1 MGSNIVPLWKIYN
14 ERTSKF
20 FTLHHPSVFLNFL
33 RELKQ
38 NNDKAWF
45 AENKQRYESVVREPL
60 LKFIADFAIDLVKI
74 SPHYEADP
82 RKVGGSLFRIHRDI
96 RFSPDKSPY
105 KTHAGI
111 QFRHESGKDVH
122 APGFYLHLEPD
133 NVFTAIG
140 VWQPDAET
148 LGKIRDAIV
157 AHPHRWQ
164 QIFADDKFNAIFKL
178 EGDRLKKAPRE
189 YDPNYLLIEILKNKD
204 PYVITTFSEQDA
216 YAADFMERFAQACLK
231 TKPFMEFLT
240 TAIGLPW

>member
-1 MGSNIVPLWKIYN
+1 MTMKDNQNFSPYITPAL
-14 ERTSKF
+14 F
-20 FTLHHPSVFLNFL
+20 DFL

-38 NNDKAWF
+38 NNDRSWF
-45 AENKQRYESVVREPL
+45 EENKQRYEAVVRDPL
-60 LKFIADFAIDLVKI
+60 LKFIADFAIHLAKI
-74 SPHYEADP
+74 SLHYEADP

-96 RFSPDKSPY
+96 RFSPDKTPY

-140 VWQPDAET
+140 VWQPDSET
-148 LGKIRDAIV
+148 LGRIRDAIV
-157 AHPHRWQ
+157 AHQTRWQ
-164 QIFADDKFNAIFKL
+164 QIFADEKFNAMFSL
-178 EGDRLKKAPRE
+178 EGNRLKKPPKG
-189 YDPNYLLIEILKNKD
+189 YDPDYPLIEVLKLKEF
-204 PYVITTFSEQDA
+204 YVFTSFSEQVA
-216 YAADFMERFAQACLK
+216 CAADFIDQYADACLK

>member
-1 MGSNIVPLWKIYN
+1 MKDQQDFSPYITTEL
-14 ERTSKF
+14 F
-20 FTLHHPSVFLNFL
+20 NFL
-33 RELKQ
+33 AELKE

-60 LKFIADFAIDLVKI
+60 LKFITDFAAHLAKV
-74 SPHYEADP
+74 SPHYQADP

-122 APGFYLHLEPD
+122 APGFYLHLEPG
-133 NVFTAIG
+133 NVFIAMG
-140 VWQPDAET
+140 VWKPDSET

-157 AHPHRWQ
+157 TQPDRWQ
-164 QIFADDKFNAIFKL
+164 QIFADEKFAAIFKL
-178 EGDRLKKAPRE
+178 DGDRLKKAPRG
-189 YDPNYLLIEILKNKD
+189 YDPNHPLIEILKYKD
-204 PYVITTFSEQDA
+204 ICVITSLNEQDA
-216 YAADFMERFAQACLK
+216 CATDFIERLAEVFVVS
-231 TKPFMEFLT
+231 KPFMEFLT

>member
-1 MGSNIVPLWKIYN
+1 MKNHQNYSPCITPAL
-14 ERTSKF
+14 F
-20 FTLHHPSVFLNFL
+20 NFL
-33 RELKQ
+33 KDLKQ

-60 LKFIADFAIDLVKI
+60 LKFITDFAVHLAKV
-74 SPHYEADP
+74 SPHYETDP

-122 APGFYLHLEPD
+122 APGFYLHLEPG

-140 VWQPDAET
+140 VWQPDSET

-157 AHPHRWQ
+157 AHPDRWQ
-164 QIFADDKFNAIFKL
+164 QIFADEEFATVFKL
-178 EGDRLKKAPRE
+178 EGDQLKRAPKG
-189 YDPNYLLIEILKNKD
+189 YDPDHPMIEYLKYKD
-204 PYVITTFSEQDA
+204 LYVITSFNEQDA
-216 YAADFMERFAQACLK
+216 CAGDFMERLAEVFMK
-231 TKPFMEFLT
+231 STPFMEFLT

>member
-1 MGSNIVPLWKIYN
+1 MKENTEFSPYITPAL
-14 ERTSKF
+14 F
-20 FTLHHPSVFLNFL
+20 NFL

-45 AENKQRYESVVREPL
+45 AENKERYESVVREPL
-60 LKFIADFAIDLVKI
+60 LKFIADFAPDLAKV
-74 SPHYEADP
+74 SPYYQADA
-82 RKVGGSLFRIHRDI
+82 RKVGGSLFRIHRDV
-96 RFSPDKSPY
+96 RFSPDKTPY

-111 QFRHESGKDVH
+111 QFRHESGKDAH

-157 AHPHRWQ
+157 AHPARWQ
-164 QIFADDKFNAIFKL
+164 KIFADEKFAATFKL
-178 EGDRLKKAPRE
+178 EGDRLKTVPRG
-189 YDPNYLLIEILKNKD
+189 YDPQHPLIEVLKLKD
-204 PYVITTFSEQDA
+204 IYLFSQLSEQ
-216 YAADFMERFAQACLK
+216 QACEIDFIGRYADLCHLSR
-231 TKPFMEFLT
+231 PFMEFLT

>member
-1 MGSNIVPLWKIYN
+1 MKDHQNFSPYITPGL
-14 ERTSKF
+14 F
-20 FTLHHPSVFLNFL
+20 DFL

-60 LKFIADFAIDLVKI
+60 LKFITDFTVHLAKVSL
-74 SPHYEADP
+74 HYQADP

-96 RFSPDKSPY
+96 RFSPDKTPY

-122 APGFYLHLEPD
+122 AAGFYLHLEPG

-140 VWQPDAET
+140 VWQPDSET
-148 LGKIRDAIV
+148 LGKIRDTIV
-157 AHPHRWQ
+157 AHPDRWH
-164 QIFADDKFNAIFKL
+164 QIFANEKFAAIFKL
-178 EGDRLKKAPRE
+178 AGDMLKKAPRG
-189 YDPNYLLIEILKNKD
+189 YDPDHPLIEVLKHKD
-204 PYVITTFSEQDA
+204 LYVFTSFIEQEACAVDFIDR
-216 YAADFMERFAQACLK
+216 YANVCLK
-231 TKPFMEFLT
+231 TRPFMEFLT